1 MEDKLSINVNL
12 ADRIYPLR
20 IDRNEEE
27 SIRKAAKIINDKVAQ
42 YKQKYISKDI
52 QDCLA
57 MATLQF
63 VIQKFDTE
71 KRIDV
76 SPLVEELEV
85 MNDFLAEFLEKEN
98 LSGKL

>member
-1 MEDKLSINVNL
+1 MDDKLSINIII
-12 ADRIYPLR
+12 ADRSYPLR
-20 IDRNEEE
+20 IERKEEE
-27 SIRKAAKIINDKVAQ
+27 GIRKATKIINDKVAQ
-42 YKQKYISKDI
+42 YKQKYVSKDS

-71 KRIDV
+71 NRIDN

-85 MNDFLAEFLEKEN
+85 MNDFLAEFLEREN
-98 LSGKL
+98 